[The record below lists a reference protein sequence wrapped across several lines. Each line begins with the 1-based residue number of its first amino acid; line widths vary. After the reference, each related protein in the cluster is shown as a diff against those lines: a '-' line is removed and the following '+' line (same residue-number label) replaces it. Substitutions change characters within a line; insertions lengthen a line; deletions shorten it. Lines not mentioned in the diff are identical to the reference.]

1 MIVMVMM
8 SAARKLGLT
17 NRLLVVLNRLFQD
30 SDFWPTTMVTRSLI
44 DPLGALIIRSM
55 VNLKKK
61 KRRSTTSKH
70 STLLT
75 QPESLTSFK
84 PTALQTPFLFCLV
97 LLLKN
102 CGLLR
107 NVYKTLTKQNHSN
120 LVLPTRPFSEV
131 DFIDGLSKA

>member
-55 VNLKKK
+55 VNIQKKK
-61 KRRSTTSKH
+61 KEEKKKKKKEGVQQANTPRS
-70 STLLT
+70 
-75 QPESLTSFK
+75 
-84 PTALQTPFLFCLV
+84 
-97 LLLKN
+97 
-102 CGLLR
+102 
-107 NVYKTLTKQNHSN
+107 
-120 LVLPTRPFSEV
+120 
-131 DFIDGLSKA
+131 